1 MEPLSIAAG
10 TLTLLG
16 ALGATAKGLKKLA
29 SLKHAPI
36 QILQLCNEVKFA
48 ATVVKDLQHLLEEHL
63 MQDIP
68 STGLDSVSD
77 IEFSK
82 RAWLKHQTKS
92 LRLFEEI
99 RDYRVEINNNLNL
112 LCA

>member
-1 MEPLSIAAG
+1 MSDLHVVVAQANR
-10 TLTLLG
+10 
-16 ALGATAKGLKKLA
+16 
-29 SLKHAPI
+29 
-36 QILQLCNEVKFA
+36 ILDSFDDDENRDLVKRICRQVKFA
-48 ATVVKDLQHLLEEHL
+48 TTVVKELQHLLEEHL
-63 MQDIP
+63 MQDVP
-68 STGLDSVSD
+68 SAGLDSVSD